1 MAYGFQQFDSSGNLI
16 VDSSASTVLLHKL
29 WDSVTVT
36 LYPAPSDTGSASTMT
51 AGKDYIIV
59 TSGTTSFTS
68 YGASSNSVGT
78 VFTNSGGGASGTGT
92 ISTYYGTYYRDYT
105 LTDLS
110 SASDL
115 LDNYI
120 IVRKDTGN
128 FFSIFHND
136 DADHSITYQSA
147 NTVRVT
153 YGASCITAGFFGPDR
168 DRQCTTA
175 DVQTQ
180 TYDVFSIGK
189 TLT

>member
-1 MAYGFQQFDSSGNLI
+1 MGYGFQQLDSAANVI
-16 VDSSASTVLLHKL
+16 VDSSGTTVMLHKL
-29 WDSVTVT
+29 WDSVTIT
-36 LYPAPSDTGSASTMT
+36 LYPAPSTASASTMI
-51 AGKDYIIV
+51 AGQIYTIAV
-59 TSGTTSFTS
+59 VGTTNFTS

-92 ISTYYGTYYRDYT
+92 ITTNYGTWYRDYT
-105 LTDLS
+105 LTGLS

-115 LDNYI
+115 LNNYI
-120 IVRKDTGN
+120 IIRKDGGN
-128 FFSIFHND
+128 MFSIWMD
-136 DADHSITYQSA
+136 DSADHSFAYQSA

-153 YGASCITAGFFGPDR
+153 YAASCITAGFFGPDQP
-168 DRQCTTA
+168 RQCTTT